1 VKKHVQIGET
11 VKNTEHFFSED
22 LLDTRVHDR
31 CLHISHQVKEN
42 DGVMVEREMMLRET
56 LGSEGAIRRER
67 VGQIAPPAP
76 DEPTKQQLHRL
87 LRWESE
93 NTF

>member
-1 VKKHVQIGET
+1 
-11 VKNTEHFFSED
+11 
-22 LLDTRVHDR
+22 
-31 CLHISHQVKEN
+31 
-42 DGVMVEREMMLRET
+42 MVEREMMLRET